1 MFLGEYEHSLD
12 TKGRLIIPSKYRDEI
27 GTQKLVVAR
36 GLDVN
41 LVVYTEEAFKEYAQ
55 KWMELSTGRADYRKW
70 RRYVASTA
78 EYCEL
83 DKQGRILISSKL
95 REHAGLSK
103 DVVISGNLDN
113 FEIWDPERWKEASDF
128 GDDEEISEKIESL
141 DVMI

>member
-12 TKGRLIIPSKYRDEI
+12 PKGRLIIPSKYRDEI
-27 GTQKLVVAR
+27 GKQKLVVAR

-41 LVVYTEEAFKEYAQ
+41 LVVYTEDAFKEYAQ
-55 KWMELSTGRADYRKW
+55 KWMELSTGKADYRKW

-83 DKQGRILISSKL
+83 DKQGRILISAKL
-95 REHAGLSK
+95 RDHAGLDK

-113 FEIWDPERWKEASDF
+113 FEIWAPERWKEAGDF
-128 GDDEEISEKIESL
+128 GDDGEISEKIESL

>member
-12 TKGRLIIPSKYRDEI
+12 PKGRLIIPSKYRDEI
-27 GTQKLVVAR
+27 GKQKLVVAR

-41 LVVYTEEAFKEYAQ
+41 LVVYTEDAFKEYAR
-55 KWMELSTGRADYRKW
+55 KWMELSTGKADYRKW

-83 DKQGRILISSKL
+83 DKQGRILISAKL
-95 REHAGLSK
+95 RDHAGLNK

-113 FEIWDPERWKEASDF
+113 FEIWAPERWKEAGDF
-128 GDDEEISEKIESL
+128 GDDGEISEKIESL

>member
-12 TKGRLIIPSKYRDEI
+12 PKGRLIIPSKYRDEI
-27 GTQKLVVAR
+27 GKQKLVVAR

-41 LVVYTEEAFKEYAQ
+41 LVVYTEDAFKEYAR
-55 KWMELSTGRADYRKW
+55 KWMELSTGKADYRKW

-83 DKQGRILISSKL
+83 DKQGRILISAKL
-95 REHAGLSK
+95 RDHAGLDK

-113 FEIWDPERWKEASDF
+113 FEIWAPERWKEAGDF
-128 GDDEEISEKIESL
+128 GDDGEISEKIESL

>member
-12 TKGRLIIPSKYRDEI
+12 PKGRLIIPSKYRDEI
-27 GTQKLVVAR
+27 GKQKLVVAR

-41 LVVYTEEAFKEYAQ
+41 LVVYTEDAFKEYAQ
-55 KWMELSTGRADYRKW
+55 KWMELSTGKADYRKW

-83 DKQGRILISSKL
+83 DKQGRILISAKL
-95 REHAGLSK
+95 RDHAGLDK

-113 FEIWDPERWKEASDF
+113 FEIWAPERWKEAGDF
-128 GDDEEISEKIESL
+128 GDDGEISEKIESL
-141 DVMI
+141 DVII

>member
-12 TKGRLIIPSKYRDEI
+12 PKGRLIIPSKYRDEI
-27 GTQKLVVAR
+27 GKQKLVVAR

-41 LVVYTEEAFKEYAQ
+41 LVVYTEDAFKEYAQ
-55 KWMELSTGRADYRKW
+55 KWMELSTGKADYRKW

-83 DKQGRILISSKL
+83 DKQGRILISAKL
-95 REHAGLSK
+95 RDHAGLNK

-113 FEIWDPERWKEASDF
+113 FEIWAPERWKEAGDF
-128 GDDEEISEKIESL
+128 GDDGEISEKIESL